1 MEMPRSLFSES
12 LRAPLPASSAYGSPK
27 HPTGR
32 LRRKKAKKNAAD
44 SFPSKNYK
52 NQNKAE
58 KLKIKTKK

>member
-32 LRRKKAKKNAAD
+32 LRRKKAKKTPQIL
-44 SFPSKNYK
+44 FH
-52 NQNKAE
+52 QRII
-58 KLKIKTKK
+58 KIKTKQKS